1 MYNVAIIGSGPAGY
15 TAAIYTARANLKPA
29 LIEGTLRGG
38 QLMITTEVENY
49 PGFPEGVQG
58 PELMEKFRQQ
68 AERFGTAF
76 ISGDVTRLDVST
88 RPFKVWVN
96 DNEMI
101 EASSLIIATGAS
113 AQLLGLPSEK
123 EYMGYGVS
131 ACATCDGFFFRG
143 KEVLVVGGGDTALE
157 EANFLTRFCT
167 QVTVV
172 HRRDKLRG
180 SKIMQDRAFNNP
192 KINFIWDSVID
203 EILGKEDGG
212 VKKVTGVRLKNVKT
226 GEFTEKPFDGI
237 FMAIGH
243 KPNTGFLQ
251 GHIELDEKGYI
262 VLKNHSQTSVTGV
275 FACGDVK
282 DLRYRQAIT
291 AAGSGCMA
299 ALDAERFLEENPL

>member
-96 DNEMI
+96 DNELI

-203 EILGKEDGG
+203 EILGKEDGE

-226 GEFTEKPFDGI
+226 GELTEKPFDGI

>member
-101 EASSLIIATGAS
+101 EASTLIIATGAS

-167 QVTVV
+167 KVTVV

-226 GEFTEKPFDGI
+226 GELTEKPFDGI

-262 VLKNHSQTSVTGV
+262 ILKNHSQTSVTGV

-299 ALDAERFLEENPL
+299 ALDAERFLEENPI